1 MPPRK
6 RFRPLVLVI
15 DESRD
20 ARLTVRFY
28 LYNEGYEVAEAASGQ
43 SAFESVASDLP
54 DLVLVDLN
62 MPGPSGV
69 LRKWFL
75 TERLFKR
82 LLTTRI
88 STFEKTYGFFSCF
101 LSIFPRSFL
110 GSDSTNSTRRGYL

>member
-1 MPPRK
+1 MFAICVTSLLGIAP
-6 RFRPLVLVI
+6 
-15 DESRD
+15 
-20 ARLTVRFY
+20 
-28 LYNEGYEVAEAASGQ
+28 
-43 SAFESVASDLP
+43 
-54 DLVLVDLN
+54 
-62 MPGPSGV
+62 
-69 LRKWFL
+69 